1 MEKIMSD
8 IVTQTITFWKE
19 KSGKKMSYEQALR
32 MIAKN
37 SVFSKC
43 CRSGLRQRIRKSV
56 KTNQV
61 APIGLMGEKMNPL
74 PYLFLSTLARSP
86 PAATCPFPK
95 NVYFT
100 NNQHKETNHEK
111 KQNP

>member
-1 MEKIMSD
+1 MKKIKSD
-8 IVTQTITFWKE
+8 IVIQTMAFCKE
-19 KSGKKMSYEQALR
+19 KYRKKMSYEQARRL
-32 MIAKN
+32 IEKI
-37 SVFSKC
+37 SVFSRC
-43 CRSGLRQRIRKSV
+43 CRSGLRQRARKSV

-61 APIGLMGEKMNPL
+61 AQPGLKGETMNPL

-100 NNQHKETNHEK
+100 NNQYKEANHEK
-111 KQNP
+111 K